1 MTSAVACKVCPPR
14 SLAMQRLAIR
24 RSSSCSNRISWLRA
38 ASSPSPHAKSSPVT
52 RCVGLRMPQPYTFS
66 RRVPVLASVF
76 RLCRRGGK
84 HGGKYNRRSGGSSNS
99 DGCGDADRR
108 RSEPAM
114 LAEFHPG
121 AGGHDRIAS
130 VGLASPFPTCGYLV
144 VSTRILNVATFHSGT
159 DLEPLVTAAA
169 RGDA

>member
-1 MTSAVACKVCPPR
+1 
-14 SLAMQRLAIR
+14 
-24 RSSSCSNRISWLRA
+24 
-38 ASSPSPHAKSSPVT
+38 
-52 RCVGLRMPQPYTFS
+52 
-66 RRVPVLASVF
+66 
-76 RLCRRGGK
+76 
-84 HGGKYNRRSGGSSNS
+84 
-99 DGCGDADRR
+99 
-108 RSEPAM
+108 M